1 MDIVDHETL
10 LGWLTRLKLTAIRDQ
25 LDSLLDE
32 AAEKKLTLREALAFL
47 NHDVDHT
54 ERCSRPASPR
64 SAQRRCAATG
74 SRAGCVV
81 STAARPHGYRC
92 HGRRRFAVSARATV
106 TDRKEVT
113 VSNRP
118 SDDGKSRMLRIVRD
132 VCANVSG

>member
-1 MDIVDHETL
+1 MAPSTRSQVVV
-10 LGWLTRLKLTAIRDQ
+10 LG
-25 LDSLLDE
+25 
-32 AAEKKLTLREALAFL
+32 
-47 NHDVDHT
+47 NHDVDPT
-54 ERCSRPASPR
+54 EALQQAGFAEECTAALCAS
-64 SAQRRCAATG
+64 TG

-118 SDDGKSRMLRIVRD
+118 SDDGKSRMLRMVRD